1 MAYFLERIVQIG
13 RYPTF
18 AKLLWWRTYVPM
30 RMRALGLELG
40 DGVEFFGQPVVSMKK
55 GSSLVIGAQCSLCSV
70 SQFTALGV
78 NHPIVLRTLHSG
90 ASIKIGVHTGLSGTT
105 ICAAQEVTIGN
116 YVLVGANVTIVD
128 TDFHSIDPE
137 GRRYRGDFDH
147 ILSAPVR
154 VEDNVFIGAGAYVLK
169 GVTIGKNS
177 VIGAGSVVARDVPPN
192 SVAAGN
198 PARVIG
204 EVRPTGDLEAKKVSQ
219 A

>member
-1 MAYFLERIVQIG
+1 MAYFIERMVQIK

-30 RMRALGLELG
+30 RMRALGLQLG
-40 DGVEFFGQPVVSMKK
+40 DGVEFFGQPVVSMKE

-78 NHPIVLRTLHSG
+78 NHPIILRTLRSG
-90 ASIKIGVHTGLSGTT
+90 ARIEIGVHTGLSGTT
-105 ICAAQEVTIGN
+105 ICAAQQVTIGN
-116 YVLVGANVTIVD
+116 YVLIGANVTIAD
-128 TDFHSIDPE
+128 TDFHPTNPE
-137 GRRYRGDFDH
+137 GRRYRGDFDQFH
-147 ILSAPVR
+147 SAPVR

-177 VIGAGSVVARDVPPN
+177 VIGAGSVVTRDVPPN
-192 SVAAGN
+192 SIAAGN

-204 EVRPTGDLEAKKVSQ
+204 DVRPASDLRAGTMSQ